1 MFKNFLK
8 GLKDVCDDLM
18 DSNVGEELKKAGREL
33 KAQLLQEEESTGSM
47 QTTSG
52 DSSVSTINTT
62 TATGSRPT
70 NTETSATL
78 ETADAECALTVPAE
92 DGPRGEFSGL
102 DEKTYSYLIPKDEG
116 FVDEGNCHAAEIHQA
131 YGFGR
136 EINYERD
143 VMFVFYIAGEF
154 DCEIKE
160 TRAKAAYTR
169 YDSAP
174 TRSKLMTVEH
184 PVFTHAYV
192 FDTPKKY
199 RITYLKKLGEYELL
213 GCELILRK
221 SGGDEAWKAKMIEE
235 FKRFAGSCREV

>member
-33 KAQLLQEEESTGSM
+33 KAQLLQEDESTGST

-52 DSSVSTINTT
+52 DSSASTINTT
-62 TATGSRPT
+62 TATGSRPA
-70 NTETSATL
+70 NTETAAAL
-78 ETADAECALTVPAE
+78 ETVDAECALTVPAE

-116 FVDEGNCHAAEIHQA
+116 FIDEGNCHAAEIHQA

-143 VMFVFYIAGEF
+143 VMFVFSIAGEF

-160 TRAKAAYTR
+160 SRAKAAYTR

-184 PVFTHAYV
+184 PVFTHAYL